1 MSAPD
6 HVKDIISD
14 CRLAEEMLDRYF
26 TALFALKQE
35 KYGHLYDFSAL
46 DSQLKNIFK
55 SLIGQVE
62 LEWQR
67 ALDNDTYDKKDME
80 EIAKA
85 WGRCQ
90 DFFTSQKNQLFDQDD
105 GGRQAVNNG
114 K

>member
-1 MSAPD
+1 MSAQYQ
-6 HVKDIISD
+6 VNDIISD

-35 KYGHLYDFSAL
+35 KYGHLYDFSQL
-46 DSQLKNIFK
+46 DSQLENIFK

-67 ALDNDTYDKKDME
+67 ALDTGKYDNNDLE
-80 EIAKA
+80 AIAKA
-85 WGRCQ
+85 WGHCQ
-90 DFFTSQKNQLFDQDD
+90 NFFTSQKNQLFEKADSGLQT
-105 GGRQAVNNG
+105 VNNG